1 MTNHGVDINARNI
14 NEQTQM
20 YIVAIFN
27 QVSDRYGNTP
37 IDIAAR
43 ENSGNVLEWPGAEN
57 NKTGYISV
65 SA

>member
-14 NEQTQM
+14 NEQTPVH
-20 YIVAIFN
+20 IVAIFN
-27 QVSDRYGNTP
+27 QVPDHYGDTP
-37 IDIAAR
+37 VGIATR